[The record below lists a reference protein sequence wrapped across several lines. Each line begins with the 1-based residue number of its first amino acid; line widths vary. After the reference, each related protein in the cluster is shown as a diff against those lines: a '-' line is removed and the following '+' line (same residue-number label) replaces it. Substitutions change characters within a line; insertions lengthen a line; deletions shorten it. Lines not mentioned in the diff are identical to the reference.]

1 MAKDTYMKLLR
12 GLSAVIILA
21 LLVTACVPLGSGGTN
36 TGSTTAGQPGGTPGT
51 APDTSPLTCPF
62 DILIATQGGTDCQ
75 TPRSL
80 RVAYG
85 VESLM
90 QRGYTGQGQTVVDIV
105 SYGGPTMQQDIDTF
119 DQKFGLPPI
128 TLKIVA
134 PIGSVPFDANNQE
147 MTGWKDEANLDV
159 QTIHAIA
166 PGASIVVL
174 TSPVDETEGTAGLPQ
189 FLELEQYALSHHLGS
204 IISQSFG
211 ASEVSLKDSAG
222 QQQIHQWDT
231 FFQQATTRAAITF
244 FAASGDN
251 GATDYIDPNQTQLS
265 TTPTTSFPPDDP
277 WVTGVGGTSLQR
289 TQGGGFS
296 ETAWNDSGG
305 ASGGGLSAF
314 FPTPSYQQSLPPSAQ
329 QVLNSRRGVPD
340 VAADADP
347 STAMAVY
354 TRGQWQLI
362 GGTSAATPMWAAVAA
377 IANQV
382 ARHPLG
388 FLNTALYELAASST
402 YARDFH
408 DITQGDNSVRIHH
421 TFVPGY
427 NTGQGWDPATGL
439 GSPDAENLVPDLIAA
454 IGAG

>member
-1 MAKDTYMKLLR
+1 MKIFR
-12 GLSAVIILA
+12 RLSTLIVLA
-21 LLVTACVPLGSGGTN
+21 LLVAACALLSNGGTN
-36 TGSTTAGQPGGTPGT
+36 NGSSTTGQPGGTPGT
-51 APDTSPLTCPF
+51 VADTSPSTCPF
-62 DILIATQGGTDCQ
+62 DIQIAVQVDSNCQ

-85 VESLM
+85 VELLM

-128 TLKIVA
+128 TLKIMA

-147 MTGWKDEANLDV
+147 MTGWEDEANLDV

-189 FLELEQYALSHHLGS
+189 FLELEQYAVSHHLGS

-231 FFQQATTRAAITF
+231 FFQQATTQQGITF

-265 TTPTTSFPPDDP
+265 TTPTTSFPPDAVLPAVPAVLRAAGVEQPAWRAGCRGGCRPEYGHGCLYARPVATDR
-277 WVTGVGGTSLQR
+277 WHERRHAHVGGGSSHRQP
-289 TQGGGFS
+289 GGRPS
-296 ETAWNDSGG
+296 PRLPQHG
-305 ASGGGLSAF
+305 AL
-314 FPTPSYQQSLPPSAQ
+314 
-329 QVLNSRRGVPD
+329 
-340 VAADADP
+340 
-347 STAMAVY
+347 
-354 TRGQWQLI
+354 
-362 GGTSAATPMWAAVAA
+362 
-377 IANQV
+377 
-382 ARHPLG
+382 
-388 FLNTALYELAASST
+388 
-402 YARDFH
+402 
-408 DITQGDNSVRIHH
+408 
-421 TFVPGY
+421 
-427 NTGQGWDPATGL
+427 
-439 GSPDAENLVPDLIAA
+439 
-454 IGAG
+454 